1 MTDDPAP
8 PAARMLIVTGMS
20 GAGKST
26 ALEVLEDL
34 GWETID
40 NAPVRLLEGLL
51 TTGPAPGVPLAIGVD
66 SRTRGFDPAAILGL
80 LDRLL
85 AERRTAASILF
96 LDASSGAIERR
107 YNETRRPHPLARERP
122 VADGIKAERELL
134 EPLRARAEMVVDT
147 STFATVQLQQVIRNQ
162 FGDAADGSGHN
173 GMTLTI
179 TSFGFARG
187 MPPLADLVFD
197 MRFLDNPHW
206 DPVLRPQTGLD
217 EPVGAHIASDPAFVP
232 AYTRIRDLVL
242 ELLPHYVEQ
251 GRAYLTIAF
260 GCTGGRHRS
269 VFSAETLAADLREAG
284 YEPTVIH
291 RNLTAAATDASERSA
306 SVRA

>member
-1 MTDDPAP
+1 MMADSPHSEP
-8 PAARMLIVTGMS
+8 RVLIVTGMS

-51 TTGPAPGVPLAIGVD
+51 TAGPVPDTPLAIGID
-66 SRTRGFDPAAILGL
+66 SRTRGYDPAFILTL

-85 AERRTAASILF
+85 AERKTDASILF
-96 LDASSGAIERR
+96 LDANRSAIRRR
-107 YNETRRPHPLARERP
+107 YNETRRPHPLARGRP
-122 VADGIKAERELL
+122 VGDGIKAERELL
-134 EPLRARAEMVVDT
+134 EPLRRRAEVVIDT
-147 STFATVQLQQVIRNQ
+147 SGYASNQLQQVIRNQ
-162 FGDAADGSGHN
+162 FGDEAN
-173 GMTLTI
+173 GAMTI
-179 TSFGFARG
+179 SVISFGFARG

-217 EPVGAHIASDPAFVP
+217 AAVAAHIAGDPAFDPVF
-232 AYTRIRDLVL
+232 TRIRDLVL
-242 ELLPHYVEQ
+242 ELLPRYAEQ

-260 GCTGGRHRS
+260 GCTGGKHRS
-269 VFSAETLAADLREAG
+269 VYSAEQLAMALREAG
-284 YEPTVIH
+284 HDPTVTH
-291 RNLTAAATDASERSA
+291 RNLPAVPAAGSPSQG
-306 SVRA
+306 S

>member
-1 MTDDPAP
+1 MPTESLPSLEP
-8 PAARMLIVTGMS
+8 RVLIVTGMS

-26 ALEVLEDL
+26 ALEMLEDL

-51 TTGPAPGVPLAIGVD
+51 TTGPAPETSLAIGID
-66 SRTRGFDPAAILGL
+66 SRTRGYDPAVILDL
-80 LDRLL
+80 MDRTLT
-85 AERRTAASILF
+85 EDRPRPGILF
-96 LDASSGAIERR
+96 LDANRHAIERR
-107 YNETRRPHPLARERP
+107 YNETRRPHPLARDRP
-122 VADGIKAERELL
+122 VGDGIKAERELL
-134 EPLRARAEMVVDT
+134 EPLRARADIVIDT
-147 STFATVQLQQVIRNQ
+147 SDFASNQLQQVIRNE
-162 FGDAADGSGHN
+162 FGDAARG

-217 EPVGAHIASDPAFVP
+217 AAVGAHIEADPAFGP
-232 AYTRIRDLVL
+232 AFVRIRDLVL
-242 ELLPHYVEQ
+242 ELLPHYADQ
-251 GRAYLTIAF
+251 GRAYLAIAF
-260 GCTGGRHRS
+260 GCTGGKHRS
-269 VFSAETLAADLREAG
+269 VYSAEKLAAALRDAG

-291 RNLTAAATDASERSA
+291 RNLSPVQTVPGKHDPAHGS
-306 SVRA
+306 

>member
-1 MTDDPAP
+1 MTNDSPSPDP
-8 PAARMLIVTGMS
+8 RVLIVTGMS

-26 ALEVLEDL
+26 AIEVLEDL

-51 TTGPAPGVPLAIGVD
+51 TTGPAPDMPLAIGVD

-85 AERRTAASILF
+85 AAGRTTASILF
-96 LDASSGAIERR
+96 LDATSNAIERR
-107 YNETRRPHPLARERP
+107 YNETRRPHPLARGRP
-122 VADGIKAERELL
+122 VTDGIKAERELL
-134 EPLRARAEMVVDT
+134 EPLRSRAEMVVDT
-147 STFATVQLQQVIRNQ
+147 SGFAVNQLQQVIRNQ
-162 FGDAADGSGHN
+162 FGDAVGRQGRG
-173 GMTLTI
+173 GMTLTV

-206 DPVLRPQTGLD
+206 DAVLRPQTGLN
-217 EPVGAHIASDPAFVP
+217 PAVGAHIAGDPAFAPV
-232 AYTRIRDLVL
+232 YVRIRDLVL
-242 ELLPHYVEQ
+242 ELLPRYAEQ

-269 VFSAETLAADLREAG
+269 VYSAETLAAELRAAG

-291 RNLTAAATDASERSA
+291 RNLGAAASDTTERASPQG
-306 SVRA
+306 